1 MSLRIAY
8 VMDPIAAVNIKK
20 DSTFAMMEA
29 AQARGH
35 KNFYLK
41 SEQLYYRDGR
51 VHGVMSPVTVQRAED
66 FYSLGAAEAQPLA
79 QMDAVLMRKDPPF
92 NMPYIYSTYL
102 LEQAMHETL
111 VLNHPISL
119 RNANEKLYA
128 LNFPD
133 LIPRTIVGC
142 DRGMLRAFVLS
153 EGRAILKPIDAKGGE
168 GVFVI
173 KEQDSNLNALLDL
186 MTHDGHVPII
196 AQQYVPEA
204 ASGDKRVLMIDGEV
218 VAAFRRVPA
227 EGEHRANLNA
237 GGQAVACDLTERDLE
252 ISNTLG
258 PALRRDGLV
267 FVGLDLIGDYL
278 IEVNVTSPTGMQE
291 AKKLTGVDTATRLIE
306 WIEAKIAGGRP

>member
-1 MSLRIAY
+1 MRALNIAY

-35 KNFYLK
+35 HNFYLHP
-41 SEQLYYRDGR
+41 EQLYYRDGR
-51 VHGVMSPVTVQRAED
+51 VHGLMQPVTVQRED
-66 FYSLGAAEAQPLA
+66 VFYQLGETASQPLA
-79 QMDAVLMRKDPPF
+79 QLDAVLMRKDPPF

-111 VLNHPISL
+111 VLNHPVSL

-133 LIPRTIVGC
+133 LIPRTIVAC

-186 MTHDGHVPII
+186 MTHEGQVPII
-196 AQQYVPEA
+196 AQQYIPEA
-204 ASGDKRVLMIDGEV
+204 AEGDKRVLMIDGEV
-218 VAAFRRVPA
+218 VSAFRRVPA
-227 EGEHRANLNA
+227 AGEHRANLNA
-237 GGQAVACDLTERDLE
+237 GGQAVACDLSERDLQ
-252 ISNTLG
+252 ISRAVGASLH
-258 PALRRDGLV
+258 RDGLA

-278 IEVNVTSPTGMQE
+278 IEVNVTSPTGIQE
-291 AKKLTGVDTATRLIE
+291 AKKLTGVDTAERLMQ
-306 WIEAKIAGGRP
+306 WIESKVAA